1 MLTIWRIERRRK
13 NIITTMK
20 NTIFASI
27 RAKIINKMWTRK
39 IRLRSVLFNYRKKT
53 RQKSEKKNKFAIISS
68 FNCETVLLCDVTN
81 NEKDFFFF
89 VPCSAIKE
97 KISQKVPQSTENKIC
112 SETQENLKLFR
123 KMIVYITSS
132 SCTNQNRCSISYIT
146 LN

>member
-1 MLTIWRIERRRK
+1 
-13 NIITTMK
+13 MK
-20 NTIFASI
+20 NWTKKKKYHHYNEKHNFCF
-27 RAKIINKMWTRK
+27 NKSK
-39 IRLRSVLFNYRKKT
+39 NNQQNVNKKNST
-53 RQKSEKKNKFAIISS
+53 KKCPFQLQKKNKTKIRKKKINLPSS
-68 FNCETVLLCDVTN
+68 HHSIVKQFSCVMSLIT
-81 NEKDFFFF
+81 KRIFFL

>member
-1 MLTIWRIERRRK
+1 MNEYHHYNEKHNFCFNKSK
-13 NIITTMK
+13 NNQQNVNKK
-20 NTIFASI
+20 NSTKKCPF
-27 RAKIINKMWTRK
+27 
-39 IRLRSVLFNYRKKT
+39 RLKKKT
-53 RQKSEKKNKFAIISS
+53 RQKSEKKKLPSS
-68 FNCETVLLCDVTN
+68 HHSIVKQFLLCDVTN
-81 NEKDFFFF
+81 NEKDFFL

>member
-1 MLTIWRIERRRK
+1 
-13 NIITTMK
+13 MK
-20 NTIFASI
+20 NWTKKKKYHHYNEKHNFCF
-27 RAKIINKMWTRK
+27 NKSKNNQQNVNKKNSTKKCPFQLQKKNKTK
-39 IRLRSVLFNYRKKT
+39 IR
-53 RQKSEKKNKFAIISS
+53 KKNKFAIISS

-81 NEKDFFFF
+81 NEKDFFL

-112 SETQENLKLFR
+112 SETQENMKLIR

>member
-1 MLTIWRIERRRK
+1 MNEYHHYNEKHNFCFNKSK
-13 NIITTMK
+13 N
-20 NTIFASI
+20 NQQ
-27 RAKIINKMWTRK
+27 N
-39 IRLRSVLFNYRKKT
+39 VN
-53 RQKSEKKNKFAIISS
+53 KKNSTKKCPFRLKKKQDKNPKKKNCHHLIIQLWNS
-68 FNCETVLLCDVTN
+68 FSCVMSLIT
-81 NEKDFFFF
+81 KRIFFL